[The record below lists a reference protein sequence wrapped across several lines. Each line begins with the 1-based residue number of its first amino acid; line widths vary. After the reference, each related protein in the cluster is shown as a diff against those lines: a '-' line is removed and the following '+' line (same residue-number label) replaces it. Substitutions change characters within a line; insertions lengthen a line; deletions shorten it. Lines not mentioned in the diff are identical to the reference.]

1 MYKSRLHAQEI
12 SRFIAAISNSHT
24 EESQAKLMKK
34 MTSLTTYEVLD
45 VILPSVLMVVIFVA
59 TFVLT
64 VIGIIWKRASWGFDK
79 PNKPVPLVFLELVDL
94 AFPDLE
100 KNKKNGYDV
109 FGSGINVCAF
119 VVLTAI
125 IAPVISSTC
134 FITFWNVYAV
144 EESGGGTCVE
154 NFDCFPRMGGEY
166 LQQEPVENCSS
177 LSFMPLDSLNDTNAS
192 SLPLDLEITYNCYRL
207 VFRYAEGF
215 GAAGGIL
222 AITAFVSKLY
232 FSMLVS
238 IRRSADSRE
247 SRFFFHSLVWLMFS
261 AIFIIFL
268 GVNVGIPAIREAV
281 FRTVTDIIQFVMYCT
296 TMVLIIITGVIV
308 AIGIE
313 DP

>member
-1 MYKSRLHAQEI
+1 MP
-12 SRFIAAISNSHT
+12 
-24 EESQAKLMKK
+24 
-34 MTSLTTYEVLD
+34 SLTIYEVVD

-64 VIGIIWKRASWGFDK
+64 VIGIVWKRAKCKWGFKK
-79 PNKPVPLVFLELVDL
+79 PDKPVPLVFLELVDL

-100 KNKKNGYDV
+100 KNKKYGYDV
-109 FGSGINVCAF
+109 FGSGIHVRAF

-144 EESGGGTCVE
+144 EEAGGGTCVE

-166 LQQEPVENCSS
+166 LQREPVENCSS
-177 LSFMPLDSLNDTNAS
+177 LSFMPPNSLNNTNAS
-192 SLPLDLEITYNCYRL
+192 SLPLDLDISFNCYRL

-238 IRRSADSRE
+238 IRRTADSRE
-247 SRFFFHSLVWLMFS
+247 SRFFLHSLVWLTFTV
-261 AIFIIFL
+261 IFIVFL
-268 GVNVGIPAIREAV
+268 GVNVGVPTIREAI
-281 FRTVTDIIQFVMYCT
+281 FRTVTDTIQFVMYCI